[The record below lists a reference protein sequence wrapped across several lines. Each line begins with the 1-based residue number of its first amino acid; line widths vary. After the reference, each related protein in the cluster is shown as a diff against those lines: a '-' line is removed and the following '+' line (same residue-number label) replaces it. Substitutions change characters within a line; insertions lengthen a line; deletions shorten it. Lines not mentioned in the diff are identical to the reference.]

1 MLSLVS
7 LYNTEEHTILDSD
20 IARFCNRII
29 EGDPKRRGR
38 LFTVRYN
45 KLGVFVIAEW
55 LALPNGP
62 FVDVVNLGASLGSF
76 TRAKARELRCKLL
89 NPLTAE
95 ETVLQT
101 TQADSDYHHNLQ
113 NENEE
118 EAERLEMCARGEC
131 NRQRKNLGIEFI

>member
-7 LYNTEEHTILDSD
+7 FYNKAEHTIVDSD

-38 LFTVRYN
+38 LFTLRYN

-55 LALPNGP
+55 LSPPECRGP
-62 FVDVVNLGASLGSF
+62 FVDVLNLGASFGNF
-76 TRAKARELRCKLL
+76 TRTKAGELRDRLL
-89 NPLTAE
+89 NPITAE
-95 ETVLQT
+95 ETNSQT

-113 NENEE
+113 DENEE
-118 EAERLEMCARGEC
+118 ETERWARVARGE
-131 NRQRKNLGIEFI
+131 